1 MTHTTT
7 QAFELTSVQ
16 KKFKNQRGLTLVE
29 LLAALAV
36 VAAVVAGALAL
47 YNAASTSQS
56 STQLLQDVTSIRGA
70 VKSIWAG
77 QGNYGTDSLVPTLVQ
92 AGRLPTT
99 VRVSGSGAEATLAHV
114 LGGAVTIVG
123 ATNTFDIGIE
133 DVRKDVCI
141 SLSTGTTSWSAVS
154 VNGDDQTLPLT
165 PAAAAAACSGDTN
178 DIVFSS
184 N

>member
-1 MTHTTT
+1 MTHTAT

-47 YNAASTSQS
+47 YNAASVSQS

-70 VKSIWAG
+70 VKSIWAS
-77 QGNYGTDSLVPTLVQ
+77 QGNYGDGSLVSTLV
-92 AGRLPTT
+92 AANRLPTT
-99 VRVSGSGAEATLAHV
+99 VRVSDDGTTLTHV
-114 LGGAVTIVG
+114 LGGAVTITG
-123 ATNTFDIGIE
+123 DTNTFDIG
-133 DVRKDVCI
+133 VAGVPKDVCI
-141 SLSTGTTSWSAVS
+141 SLSTGTTSWSGVKIGSAA
-154 VNGDDQTLPLT
+154 QTIPLT
-165 PAAAAAACSGDTN
+165 PTAAATACSADKN

>member
-16 KKFKNQRGLTLVE
+16 KKWQGQRGLTLVE

-70 VKSIWAG
+70 VKSIWAS
-77 QGNYGTDSLVPTLVQ
+77 QGNYGEGSLVPTLV
-92 AGRLPTT
+92 AANRLPTT
-99 VRVSGSGAEATLAHV
+99 VRVTGTGAEATLTHV
-114 LGGAVTIVG
+114 LGGAVTITG
-123 ATNTFDIGIE
+123 DTNTFDIG
-133 DVRKDVCI
+133 VLSVPKDVCI
-141 SLSTGTTSWSAVS
+141 SLSTGTTSWSGVKIGTA
-154 VNGDDQTLPLT
+154 DQTVPLK
-165 PAAAAAACSGDTN
+165 PADAAAACSGDTN

>member
-1 MTHTTT
+1 MTTT
-7 QAFELTSVQ
+7 HQAFELTSVQ
-16 KKFKNQRGLTLVE
+16 KKWQGQRGLTLVE

-77 QGNYGTDSLVPTLVQ
+77 QGNYGEDSLVDTLIQ
-92 AGRLPTT
+92 AKRLPTT
-99 VRVSGSGAEATLAHV
+99 VKADTDGNLTHV
-114 LGGAVTIVG
+114 LGGSVTIMG
-123 ATNTFDIGIE
+123 DTNTFIIGVN
-133 DVRKDVCI
+133 DVPKSVCI
-141 SLSTGTTSWSAVS
+141 SLSTATTSWQDVS
-154 VNGDDQTLPLT
+154 INEEEQTLPLS
-165 PAAAAAACSGDTN
+165 PAAAAEACSSETAN
-178 DIVFSS
+178 DLEFTS